1 MKIDVLFSEV
11 STILETTFSEAQTI
25 SIPREVYDGPTEVT
39 PSGIAQILNT
49 SGKEMASNITV
60 NPIPSNYG
68 LITWN
73 GTVLTVS

>member
-25 SIPREVYDGPTEVT
+25 SIPKETYSGPTEVT

-49 SGKEMASNITV
+49 NGKAMASNITI

-68 LITWN
+68 LITWD